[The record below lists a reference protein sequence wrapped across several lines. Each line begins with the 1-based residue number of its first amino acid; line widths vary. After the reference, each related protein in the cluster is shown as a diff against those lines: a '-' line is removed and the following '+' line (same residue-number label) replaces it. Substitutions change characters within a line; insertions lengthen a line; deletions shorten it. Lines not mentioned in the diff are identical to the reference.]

1 MSTTTIRLPDE
12 LKERVAQVAQAAGL
26 SAHAFIVQAIA
37 EKTEQAQA
45 RDAFHALGRER
56 MAEIGRTGKTVSLAD
71 MRQYALDKA
80 AGRPAKRPKARTLVR

>member
-1 MSTTTIRLPDE
+1 MSTTTIRLPAE

-26 SAHAFIVQAIA
+26 THAFIVQAIA

-56 MAEIGRTGKTVSLAD
+56 MAEIERTGKTVSLAD

-80 AGRPAKRPKARTLVR
+80 AGRPAKRPKARALVR